1 MKRHLLPSF
10 LALITSVSALGASAY
25 PDRFVWV
32 FGWNLNKDADVAAIS
47 QVLDAAG
54 QQWEEEGMAATQG
67 RICKPEEVAN
77 AALFLASDEAS
88 FVNGAAL
95 YVDNGWYAKG

>member
-1 MKRHLLPSF
+1 
-10 LALITSVSALGASAY
+10 
-25 PDRFVWV
+25 
-32 FGWNLNKDADVAAIS
+32 
-47 QVLDAAG
+47 LDAAG